1 MLPELASEE
10 TRTHV
15 PSVIMPC
22 VHAKRHL
29 ERQYGLVQILVNEL
43 VPRKRERVRAV
54 RVQLLGTPK
63 ARQRLGTLLLQ

>member
-1 MLPELASEE
+1 
-10 TRTHV
+10 
-15 PSVIMPC
+15 MPC